1 MNKLAFF
8 IAFLACSSAAQTGT
22 TTASQPLNLVFVK
35 KEVITDRLSQYKGS
49 GNTRGQTLKQMFESA
64 GCTGE
69 QLQQHPVKHQPADVI
84 CTLPGETPDVILVGA
99 HFDYVDRGDGVIDN
113 WSGASLLPSLLASL
127 KTQPKLKHTFIFAG
141 FSGEEQGLIGST
153 AYVKDLSANQLQTIR
168 AAVIIDTLA
177 LGPTEVWA
185 SRANKPLLGLLFAT
199 SRTMKL
205 PLTSVNVDNFG
216 ESDEEPFIAKKIPTV
231 TIHSL
236 TSATIPVLHSPKD
249 NWSAVKLDDY
259 YESYKLLSGYLAILD
274 RYLDS
279 AFAADTKAK

>member
-1 MNKLAFF
+1 M
-8 IAFLACSSAAQTGT
+8 
-22 TTASQPLNLVFVK
+22 
-35 KEVITDRLSQYKGS
+35 
-49 GNTRGQTLKQMFESA
+49 KQLFESA
-64 GCTGE
+64 GCAGE

-84 CTLPGETPDVILVGA
+84 CTLRGETPDVILVGA

-113 WSGASLLPSLLASL
+113 WSGASLLPSLFTSL

-141 FSGEEQGLIGST
+141 FSGEELGLIGST
-153 AYVKDLSANQLQTIR
+153 AYVKDLSADQLQTIR

-177 LGPTEVWA
+177 LGPTKVWA

-216 ESDEEPFIAKKIPTV
+216 ESDEEPFIAKKVPTV

-279 AFAADTKAK
+279 ALAADAKAK